1 MPDFSALPERQD
13 AGEDMEARH
22 ILLQR
27 PQLLFA
33 HHHQVSERQRERGV
47 TSSGQYPDASFLSQA
62 KQAAADLGTR
72 RHHLLDE
79 VRHGALFIKKF
90 LLLGN
95 APM

>member
-13 AGEDMEARH
+13 AREDMEARH

-33 HHHQVSERQRERGV
+33 HHHQVSERQRERV
-47 TSSGQYPDASFLSQA
+47 TSSGQYSDASFLSQA
-62 KQAAADLGTR
+62 KQAAADLGAR

-79 VRHGALFIKKF
+79 VRHGALFIEKF
-90 LLLGN
+90 LLLGD